1 MRKFRTG
8 VTAAVLA
15 VLLAP
20 LSAQEPEKKKPPNVG
35 GTAQDGG
42 TVAGVVKFKGRKPA
56 RKPNEAMLGQA
67 FCKEACAGKAPL
79 EEKWVFGKNGDDDTL
94 ANVLVYVS
102 KGLGEKTFEPPKE
115 PVLLDQ
121 LACTYT
127 PHVLGLVAGQT
138 LEIRN
143 SDGTLHNV
151 MCNPF
156 KNAPFNEGMS
166 VKGGKIEK
174 VFKKPEFKVELRC
187 VLHPWMF
194 AIVHV
199 MEHPYFAV
207 TQEDGTFT
215 LKGLPPGEYE
225 LSVKHEATR
234 FAAEPATVTVKV
246 AAGETKKVEFVY
258 SDKQD

>member
-1 MRKFRTG
+1 MRTFGIR
-8 VTAAVLA
+8 VTP
-15 VLLAP
+15 VLLAILLTP
-20 LSAQEPEKKKPPNVG
+20 LSAQEGGKRRPPNEG
-35 GTAQDGG
+35 GLGQEGG
-42 TVAGVVKFKGRKPA
+42 TVTGVVKFKGRKPV
-56 RKPNEAMLGQA
+56 RKPNEVMLGQA
-67 FCKEACAGKAPL
+67 YCKEACAGKAPL
-79 EEKWVFGKNGDDDTL
+79 EEKWVFGRNGDDDTL

-102 KGLGEKTFEPPKE
+102 KGLGERTFEPPKE
-115 PVLLDQ
+115 PILLDQ
-121 LACTYT
+121 VACTYA
-127 PHVLGLVAGQT
+127 PHVVGLMAGQT

-174 VFKKPEFKVELRC
+174 VFKRPEFKVELRC
-187 VLHPWMF
+187 VLHPWML
-194 AIVHV
+194 AYVHV
-199 MEHPYFAV
+199 MEHPFFAV
-207 TQEDGTFT
+207 TPEDGSFT

-234 FAAEPATVTVKV
+234 FAPEPATVTVRV
-246 AAGETKKVEFVY
+246 AAGETKKVEFAY

>member
-1 MRKFRTG
+1 MRTFRIG
-8 VTAAVLA
+8 AAVIALA
-15 VLLAP
+15 ILLAP
-20 LSAQEPEKKKPPNVG
+20 LAAQEAEKKRLPNEG
-35 GTAQDGG
+35 GLAQEGG
-42 TVAGVVKFKGRKPA
+42 VVSGVVKFKGRKPA
-56 RKPNEAMLGQA
+56 RRPNEGMLGHP
-67 FCKEACAGKAPL
+67 FCKEACAGKAPP

-102 KGLGEKTFEPPKE
+102 KGLEEKTFEPPKE

-121 LACTYT
+121 VACTYA
-127 PHVLGLVAGQT
+127 PHVLGLMAGQT

-194 AIVHV
+194 AYVHV
-199 MEHPYFAV
+199 M
-207 TQEDGTFT
+207 
-215 LKGLPPGEYE
+215 
-225 LSVKHEATR
+225 
-234 FAAEPATVTVKV
+234 
-246 AAGETKKVEFVY
+246 
-258 SDKQD
+258 